1 MWAVKECSRARKSK
15 EFMKTQ
21 YKNPAGRFP
30 RRGLWAERSGG
41 LLCQMRG
48 QLFDLLSRSIYVGL
62 IYPREI
68 GRYHTLFKVVN
79 FTVQV
84 VFLEKGHGS
93 LGAGFQTPAMSYA
106 LPGVRLRGHR
116 PGG

>member
-1 MWAVKECSRARKSK
+1 
-15 EFMKTQ
+15 MKTQ
-21 YKNPAGRFP
+21 YKDLAGRFP

-84 VFLEKGHGS
+84 VFLEKGPGS
-93 LGAGFQTPAMSYA
+93 LGAGFQTLLCRMHYQELGSVDTDLVAKVLAFS
-106 LPGVRLRGHR
+106 
-116 PGG
+116 